1 MRVLAFRRPRVR
13 VLAVA
18 TAAFAAFSLTACGSG
33 SDADAPAASP
43 EGSRPAAV
51 RETPAT
57 GTDAKPA
64 GTGKSTDGASGTGK
78 DTAGSGT
85 GSGGSKET
93 GKGGSTGAGAGAS
106 GSGAGSGSD
115 AAPVTC
121 TAANTKIVVT
131 VVSRPVNHVLVTAT
145 NTGDVPC
152 FAYHAPFLRFDDAQA
167 PVPVLDSSR
176 PQAVVTLEPGRSAYA
191 GVMTAAATGEGEG
204 GRTARKV
211 TVTLAARSG
220 GATSGASAVTLPSG
234 GVYVDSTHT
243 VTFWQQEL
251 DDALAW

>member
-18 TAAFAAFSLTACGSG
+18 TAAFAAFSLTACESGADAGASAPSSEGSHPATAPETTESGSG
-33 SDADAPAASP
+33 T
-43 EGSRPAAV
+43 E
-51 RETPAT
+51 
-57 GTDAKPA
+57 PA
-64 GTGKSTDGASGTGK
+64 GTDKSTDGASGDGK
-78 DTAGSGT
+78 DTAGSANGT
-85 GSGGSKET
+85 GGTGGSGGT
-93 GKGGSTGAGAGAS
+93 GGGDKGAS
-106 GSGAGSGSD
+106 GSGSGSGSD
-115 AAPVTC
+115 ASPVTC

-131 VVSRPVNHVLVTAT
+131 SVSRPINHLLVTAT
-145 NTGDVPC
+145 NTGKVPC

-167 PVPVLDSSR
+167 AVPVLDASV
-176 PQAVVTLEPGRSAYA
+176 PQAVVTLEPGESAYA

-220 GATSGASAVTLPSG
+220 DAGSGASTVTLPSG

-243 VTFWQQEL
+243 VTYWQQEM
-251 DDALAW
+251 DQALAW